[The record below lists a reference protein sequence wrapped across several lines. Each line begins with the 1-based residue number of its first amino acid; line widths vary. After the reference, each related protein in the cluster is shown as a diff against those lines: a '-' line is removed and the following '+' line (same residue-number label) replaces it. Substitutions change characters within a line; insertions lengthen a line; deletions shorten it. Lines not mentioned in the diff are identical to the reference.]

1 MYEEIENIIV
11 RTLSPYEYIQLEK
24 LKEQYS
30 EQQIIDAYKTAKVK
44 NVNYITKILQNIKVK
59 PEWLDKEITNQEI
72 DEETQK
78 EYDEFNNFLKEF
90 RDATN

>member
-24 LKEQYS
+24 LKEKYS

-72 DEETQK
+72 DEDAQK

-90 RDATN
+90 RNE

>member
-1 MYEEIENIIV
+1 MYNEIENIIV

-24 LKEQYS
+24 LKEKYS

-59 PEWLDKEITNQEI
+59 PEWLDKEIINQEI
-72 DEETQK
+72 DEEAQK

-90 RDATN
+90 RDE